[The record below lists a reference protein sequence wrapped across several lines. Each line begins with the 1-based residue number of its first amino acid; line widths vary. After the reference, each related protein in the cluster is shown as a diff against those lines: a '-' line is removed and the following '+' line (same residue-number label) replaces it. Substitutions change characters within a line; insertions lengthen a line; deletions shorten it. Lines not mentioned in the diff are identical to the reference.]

1 MKLYEFELY
10 NNKITVEEYEI
21 KETEKLYIIQRQ
33 GSKKSFIDY
42 NALTRIPKYIV
53 DGEVQTSYKKAFF
66 YSLSNDIENAK
77 KSFIEYLQ
85 TKKIPQ
91 CENAIQEAN
100 KKLNEYKNILER
112 LINSTEI

>member
-10 NNKITVEEYEI
+10 KNKITVDEYEV
-21 KETEKLYIIQRQ
+21 KETEKLYIVQKQ
-33 GSKKSFIDY
+33 GNKKSYVNY
-42 NALTRIPKYIV
+42 NALTRIPKQNN
-53 DGEVQTSYKKAFF
+53 DEEVHVSYENAFF

-91 CENAIQEAN
+91 CENAVQDAN
-100 KKLNEYKNILER
+100 KKLNECKNTLEY
-112 LINSTEI
+112 LMN